1 MLTSGLDPVLRRSVL
16 GKAASKQFP
25 SVCPVSFPM
34 DNTVIGFLLANAYQ
48 IPIRVEG
55 LHYMLYS
62 IMNWQR
68 YDPWLPVGTIL

>member
-16 GKAASKQFP
+16 GKAVSKRFP

-48 IPIRVEG
+48 RLIRVQR
-55 LHYMLYS
+55 LHYILYS
-62 IMNWQR
+62 
-68 YDPWLPVGTIL
+68 V